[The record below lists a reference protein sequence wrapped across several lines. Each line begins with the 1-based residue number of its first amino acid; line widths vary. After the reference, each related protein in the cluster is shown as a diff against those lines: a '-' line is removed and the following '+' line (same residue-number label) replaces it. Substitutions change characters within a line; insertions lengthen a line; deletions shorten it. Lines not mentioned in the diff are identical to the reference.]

1 MPFRVGVHLDAIFT
15 EAALGIVQRAVDQFL
30 QLLDAQRFEL
40 KNLRA
45 RNQGAVHVEE
55 RIVCRSADQAQIAA
69 LHIRQKNVL
78 LRLVEVMNFVNEQ
91 NSSLTRRSKAIRG
104 PCHHTSHLGDVAFHS
119 AQPLEFGAGHVRD
132 DLCERCFAGAGR
144 AGEDDGRQP
153 IGFNRAPQEFSR
165 REDVLL
171 PDEFLQGSRPHAGSQ
186 GRRGGGGRPFGLL
199 VALKQIVHEQ
209 KYGAQIGLH
218 IIFARMRKVLWIISL
233 CLITLEFA
241 AAESRLPFGTVFKG
255 RDRFDR
261 LVSSARN
268 GNWRSLPIG
277 ERTATVGRALVGTRY
292 KSFTLEIDN
301 RVEAPS
307 VNFIGM
313 DCWTFYEIALA
324 FARMLDEPAENW
336 TPERLL
342 HYIELDRYR
351 GGQCTGEYL
360 SRLHYLEDW
369 LADNDRRGLVEDL
382 TRSLGGVS
390 VPHSAREMTV
400 AWRHYRYLAANRSLL
415 GPLRQMEAR
424 VSSRPLYQIPKS
436 RVASIEGRLR
446 SGDII
451 GIISR
456 DGRNLYSTSHVGLA
470 LRVPDGSLHFMH
482 ASSPRNYGRVVID
495 STLSSYLYRYRTD
508 SGILVAR
515 PLR

>member
-1 MPFRVGVHLDAIFT
+1 
-15 EAALGIVQRAVDQFL
+15 
-30 QLLDAQRFEL
+30 
-40 KNLRA
+40 
-45 RNQGAVHVEE
+45 
-55 RIVCRSADQAQIAA
+55 
-69 LHIRQKNVL
+69 
-78 LRLVEVMNFVNEQ
+78 
-91 NSSLTRRSKAIRG
+91 
-104 PCHHTSHLGDVAFHS
+104 
-119 AQPLEFGAGHVRD
+119 
-132 DLCERCFAGAGR
+132 
-144 AGEDDGRQP
+144 
-153 IGFNRAPQEFSR
+153 
-165 REDVLL
+165 
-171 PDEFLQGSRPHAGSQ
+171 
-186 GRRGGGGRPFGLL
+186 
-199 VALKQIVHEQ
+199 
-209 KYGAQIGLH
+209 
-218 IIFARMRKVLWIISL
+218 MRTMVWVISL
-233 CLITLEFA
+233 CLITLEYA

-255 RDRFDR
+255 RDRFDS
-261 LVSSARN
+261 LVASARG
-268 GNWRSLPIG
+268 GNWKSLPIG

-292 KSFTLEIDN
+292 KSYTLEIDN

-307 VNFIGM
+307 VNFTGM
-313 DCWTFYEIALA
+313 DCWTFFETALA
-324 FARMLDEPAENW
+324 FARMLDEPVENW

-382 TRSLGGVS
+382 TPSLGGVS

-415 GPLRQMEAR
+415 GPLGQMEAR

-436 RVASIEGRLR
+436 RVASIEGKLR

-470 LRVPDGSLHFMH
+470 VRMPDGSLHFMH
-482 ASSPRNYGRVVID
+482 ASSPRNFGRVVID
-495 STLSSYLYRYRTD
+495 STLSSYLNRYRTD